1 MLTKQMQ
8 GELVLL
14 LKILAALK
22 GIYVLWENSEVTLNG
37 KEAQTGLHLGYMR
50 INSKEHRPKI
60 SEEIKSIIQ
69 CMLQTHSLLYLLA
82 SVFVFLLASVPP
94 FMKEMIYSAVVE
106 KNETKSRV
114 VT

>member
-1 MLTKQMQ
+1 MSLVKRLMRDSNMLTKQMQ

-22 GIYVLWENSEVTLNG
+22 GIYVLWENSEVTLNS

-50 INSKEHRPKI
+50 INSKEHHPKI

-82 SVFVFLLASVPP
+82 SVF
-94 FMKEMIYSAVVE
+94 I
-106 KNETKSRV
+106 
-114 VT
+114 